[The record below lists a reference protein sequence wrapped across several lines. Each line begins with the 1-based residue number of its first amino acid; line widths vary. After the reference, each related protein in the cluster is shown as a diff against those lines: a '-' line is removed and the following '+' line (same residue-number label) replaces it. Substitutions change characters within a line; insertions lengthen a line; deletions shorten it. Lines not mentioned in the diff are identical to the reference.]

1 MEAPQEIRTLTV
13 YITYLNEARW
23 WEWLT
28 LLGHFFLFS
37 FPLLLLSSDQTF
49 LFLLSISLF
58 DHIISVVSFDTAVE
72 TEQESFREIEATSV
86 GEIQSH
92 ICVVDPYQFQAC
104 RVVRL
109 CYYVC
114 SKSLE
119 RGRETCIRNCSN

>member
-1 MEAPQEIRTLTV
+1 VEALQEIRTLTV

-23 WEWLT
+23 ERLT

-49 LFLLSISLF
+49 LFLLSISFF
-58 DHIISVVSFDTAVE
+58 DHISVDSFDTAVE

-92 ICVVDPYQFQAC
+92 ICVFDPYQFQAC

-109 CYYVC
+109 RYYVC
-114 SKSLE
+114 SKILE
-119 RGRETCIRNCSN
+119 RGRETCICNCSN